1 MDGGS
6 VWCARG
12 NFFTEHHYHKM
23 TTKKKT
29 PAKKKAPP
37 VAAAAPCS
45 ASELADRIANEIGQG
60 FRLPNSG
67 MGDGYCP
74 IFDKFTD
81 PDHGKRCTAFQPNV
95 KGHASPEHA
104 PKIDQTAS
112 SASHVPTC
120 YPSSD

>member
-60 FRLPNSG
+60 FRLPN
-67 MGDGYCP
+67 
-74 IFDKFTD
+74 
-81 PDHGKRCTAFQPNV
+81 
-95 KGHASPEHA
+95 ASVEA
-104 PKIDQTAS
+104 RQK
-112 SASHVPTC
+112 
-120 YPSSD
+120 